1 MVAALW
7 SRRAVALI
15 SVLGLALVGT
25 ACGDDA
31 ESSDKDKSTTTTVA
45 GSPSTGVTAVPG
57 GPATIDQDLSGLDAE
72 LGQLD
77 EELAD
82 LDQGVSAQGGV
93 GQ

>member
-1 MVAALW
+1 MSAAPWRRRVVAL
-7 SRRAVALI
+7 SGMLSLAVA
-15 SVLGLALVGT
+15 GA
-25 ACGDDA
+25 ACGDDG
-31 ESSDKDKSTTTTVA
+31 ESADKKKSTTTTVA

-72 LGQLD
+72 LGQID